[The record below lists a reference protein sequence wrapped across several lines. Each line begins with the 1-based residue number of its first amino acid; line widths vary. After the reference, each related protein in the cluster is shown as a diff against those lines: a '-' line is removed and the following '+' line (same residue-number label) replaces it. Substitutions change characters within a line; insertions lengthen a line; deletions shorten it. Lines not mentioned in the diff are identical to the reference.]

1 MIKQGDKVLCIKD
14 FISKDEKSYI
24 KGNLYEVVMIH
35 NLHLRIVTIQNYV
48 EKTPTGTSTQINF
61 FSIGHS
67 SMNNFYEYF
76 ITLAEWRNQQI
87 DKILEDD

>member
-14 FISKDEKSYI
+14 FISKDEKSFI

-35 NLHLRIVTIQNYV
+35 NLNLRIVTIQNSV

-67 SMNNFYEYF
+67 PMDNFYEYF
-76 ITLAEWRNQQI
+76 ITLAEWRENQI